1 MSDRTLVEMA
11 SPTMAGIKT
20 GSLFPCRYG
29 DRNAF
34 LEEIRGYNRRLA
46 PRGLVLIPLKISGGR
61 ALLYL
66 VRPDML
72 KKDFEDENVRSIL
85 NAEGYECGN
94 LSRCIRHL
102 KTRLQEERP
111 FPHEIGLFLGYPPE
125 DVQGFIDYGGR
136 ACKSCG
142 YWKVYGDVQ
151 EAEKQF
157 RRFTRCTGVYMKCLR
172 MGTPFEKLAVRKA
185 V

>member
-111 FPHEIGLFLGYPPE
+111 FPHEIGLFLGYPAE
-125 DVQGFIDYGGR
+125 DVKGFIENQARNYKYIGL
-136 ACKSCG
+136 
-142 YWKVYGDVQ
+142 WKVYGDV
-151 EAEKQF
+151 ESARKTF
-157 RRFTRCTGVYMKCLR
+157 DRCRNCTRCYGRQMDCGKRLEGLLV
-172 MGTPFEKLAVRKA
+172 
-185 V
+185 